1 LKVIFT
7 KTFKRDLKKLRNVPV
22 WKQIGRTIVCV
33 EQADKLLDVSS
44 IKHIQGHEGFFRI
57 RIGNY
62 RLGMQVEDDVVIFM
76 RALHRKEI
84 YRRFP

>member
-1 LKVIFT
+1 M
-7 KTFKRDLKKLRNVPV
+7 R
-22 WKQIGRTIVCV
+22 V
-33 EQADKLLDVSS
+33 EQADKLLDVAS
-44 IKHIQGHEGFFRI
+44 IKHIQGHEVFFRI
-57 RIGNY
+57 RIGSY